1 MKKIRILVAVLTLSV
16 AVLSV
21 AGAERGETEKPKKK
35 AKTVKQTVDDLPP
48 AVKATL
54 QAQVGGGKIVEVKQK
69 TKKGRVVF
77 HADVLTNGKD
87 WEIDVVADGTLL
99 KNRDNKCLE
108 DCIYGQEAP
117 APCETACPMMKVKP
131 CNQQKAQ

>member
-1 MKKIRILVAVLTLSV
+1 MKKSRILEAAFLLSV

-21 AGAERGETEKPKKK
+21 AGAGTGETEKPKKK
-35 AKTVKQTVDDLPP
+35 EKAVKLTVNDLPP

-54 QAQVGGGKIVEVKQK
+54 QEQVGGGKIVEVKQK

-99 KNRDNKCLE
+99 KNRGDK
-108 DCIYGQEAP
+108 
-117 APCETACPMMKVKP
+117 
-131 CNQQKAQ
+131 